1 MADEASDNEGQHG
14 AGEPYKDAEQ
24 ELVDELDQDLF
35 RRILRDVCGLTLNQ
49 LDAFYALDIDSPD
62 ALALFDKEQLTALYQ

>member
-1 MADEASDNEGQHG
+1 MADEASDNEGQPG
-14 AGEPYKDAEQ
+14 SGVPYEDAEQ
-24 ELVDELDQDLF
+24 GLVDDLDQDLF
-35 RRILRDVCGLTLNQ
+35 RKTLRDVCGLTPNQ